1 MSQIQYTVNISP
13 ETPGVDVVS
22 RNLSVFVNGSLSQ
35 VVSCGPMDSAFP
47 TVSVPQGSQIR
58 FEITNVDDGGNS
70 SPPVTFD
77 FTATDTIPP
86 PQPTGVTYTMVGETG
101 P

>member
-1 MSQIQYTVNISP
+1 MSQLQYVVNVNP
-13 ETPGVDVVS
+13 EPPGADVVS
-22 RNLSVFVNGSLSQ
+22 RNLSVFVNGSLQQ

-47 TVSVPQGSQIR
+47 PVSVPQGANIR
-58 FEITNVDDGGNS
+58 FEVTNVDDGGNS
-70 SPPVTFD
+70 SPPATLD

-86 PQPTGVTYTMVGETG
+86 PQPTGVSFNLVSESG